1 MKKFDIVIIGAGPS
15 GISVALRAARQGA
28 YVCIVEQDKLGGSC
42 FRKGIYPIKAA
53 LANLGDINSDVFKNE
68 SIDID
73 HLWQSVANS
82 MNSISLKWEST
93 LKGFGVVIKPGIAI
107 PISPTLVQIKTG
119 EKNLEINTKSIVLAT
134 GSYPVSIPTIPFES
148 DDIISVDD
156 VFQNIPIP
164 KSVLILG
171 RGGNSCELARLYR
184 QLGSKVFLSNEEE
197 RLLLGND
204 LDIMNAAENSIK
216 KLKIKLLLS
225 KKITSYYKNNGIYE
239 ITMNG
244 GVKFDVE
251 KIIQNLD
258 REGCSLNLNC
268 KILGIR
274 IGEHKEILVNEN
286 LETSVKG
293 IYAVGSV
300 TGRVITPTNYEE
312 EGRIVSDNALGKN
325 KVLNLDLAP
334 FIIFTDPQ
342 IASVGCFAEEAH
354 HKGFRAV
361 EGKVEFKT
369 IDFALINN
377 NTEGFFKIVADVRSG
392 AVIGGQIV
400 SPNASHLISMVLLA
414 IKRGIK
420 VSSLASLVCDQT
432 GEIQGIK
439 EAASACNLALK
450 QYAKTP

>member
-1 MKKFDIVIIGAGPS
+1 MVPERGLPTIIIG
-15 GISVALRAARQGA
+15 
-28 YVCIVEQDKLGGSC
+28 
-42 FRKGIYPIKAA
+42 FF
-53 LANLGDINSDVFKNE
+53 N
-68 SIDID
+68 
-73 HLWQSVANS
+73 
-82 MNSISLKWEST
+82 
-93 LKGFGVVIKPGIAI
+93 
-107 PISPTLVQIKTG
+107 
-119 EKNLEINTKSIVLAT
+119 
-134 GSYPVSIPTIPFES
+134 
-148 DDIISVDD
+148 
-156 VFQNIPIP
+156 
-164 KSVLILG
+164 
-171 RGGNSCELARLYR
+171 
-184 QLGSKVFLSNEEE
+184 
-197 RLLLGND
+197 
-204 LDIMNAAENSIK
+204 
-216 KLKIKLLLS
+216 
-225 KKITSYYKNNGIYE
+225 
-239 ITMNG
+239 
-244 GVKFDVE
+244 FDE
-251 KIIQNLD
+251 
-258 REGCSLNLNC
+258 
-268 KILGIR
+268 
-274 IGEHKEILVNEN
+274 
-286 LETSVKG
+286 
-293 IYAVGSV
+293 
-300 TGRVITPTNYEE
+300 
-312 EGRIVSDNALGKN
+312 NALGKN